1 MLSRLVQLDVL
12 NDPDED
18 AIEEDSESSEL
29 EEEFDY
35 VERTQQRVHKFLMS
49 KRSKKDKFKSVGQQ
63 MK

>member
-1 MLSRLVQLDVL
+1 MLDTKSLNPHRVQIYSIEEIWKAVLNRLVQLDVL

-35 VERTQQRVHKFLMS
+35 VERA
-49 KRSKKDKFKSVGQQ
+49 
-63 MK
+63 

>member
-1 MLSRLVQLDVL
+1 VQLDVL

-35 VERTQQRVHKFLMS
+35 VERAQQRVHKFLMS
-49 KRSKKDKFKSVGQQ
+49 KRSKKDKFKSVGQ
-63 MK
+63 